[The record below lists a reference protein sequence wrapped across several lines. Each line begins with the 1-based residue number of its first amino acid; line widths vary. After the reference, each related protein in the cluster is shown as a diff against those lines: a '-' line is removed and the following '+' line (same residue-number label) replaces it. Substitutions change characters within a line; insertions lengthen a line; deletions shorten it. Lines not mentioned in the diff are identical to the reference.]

1 MPANS
6 FKSGGGILI
15 LEVRVFGGLEKK
27 IPGASYG
34 KPMEMDVPGG
44 TSVGELI
51 DILNIPHRDVFAIL
65 VNGVHAPKENA
76 LKPGDRVAFFPPV
89 GGG

>member
-1 MPANS
+1 M
-6 FKSGGGILI
+6 IV
-15 LEVRVFGGLEKK
+15 EVRVFGGLEKR
-27 IPGASYG
+27 IPGALYG

-51 DILNIPHRDVFAIL
+51 DILNIPPGDVFAIL
-65 VNGVHAPKENA
+65 VNGVHTPKENA
-76 LKPGDRVAFFPPV
+76 LKHGDRVAFFPPV

>member
-1 MPANS
+1 M
-6 FKSGGGILI
+6 IV
-15 LEVRVFGGLEKK
+15 EVRVFGGLEKK

-34 KPMEMDVPGG
+34 KPMQVEVPGG

-51 DILNIPHRDVFAIL
+51 NILNIPERDVFAIL
-65 VNGVHAPKENA
+65 VNGVHSPKENE
-76 LKPGDRVAFFPPV
+76 LRPEDRVAFFPPV